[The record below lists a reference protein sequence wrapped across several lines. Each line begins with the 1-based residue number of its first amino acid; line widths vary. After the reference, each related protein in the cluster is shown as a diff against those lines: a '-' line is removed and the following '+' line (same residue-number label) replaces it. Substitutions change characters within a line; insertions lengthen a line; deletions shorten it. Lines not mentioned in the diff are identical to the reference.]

1 MDSLLQDFRYALRTL
16 RRAPGYTIV
25 VVLTLALG
33 IGANSTIFAVVH
45 AALLRPLP
53 YPDPD
58 RIVSIS
64 TVTVFGDTKLA
75 DEPSIARWADEA
87 RSFEVIAAYWSGEAN
102 LTGGA
107 GPEHVRGASVTEGF
121 FRVMGV
127 TPALGRAFSEE
138 ELRYEGAPVVILGQ
152 GLWRRAFGGAA
163 DVIGRTV
170 RLDGV
175 DHTVI
180 GVMPAGF
187 AFPDSAE
194 YWRPMRL
201 QSTVADGSADFSYAI
216 GRLRPGVPL
225 EEARAELEAIRRR
238 AEDLP
243 ERFRELGVA
252 VVTLHERLHGDLRP
266 GLLVLLG
273 AVGCVLLI
281 ACANVANLLLA
292 RATTRRR
299 ELAVRSALGAT
310 RARLARQ
317 LLVECTLLALLGG
330 AAGLLI
336 PAWGLDVLE
345 RLAPAALAR
354 IPEIRLD
361 AAVLGFTFVVSIAT
375 GLVFGLAPAFTASRT
390 PVQYALKEATP
401 TTAGWRG
408 RSRQALVAAELALA
422 VLLLLGAG
430 LFLRS
435 FHAFRAADP
444 GFDPEG
450 VVTARYWLPFAT
462 YPDEA
467 SQRAFRQ
474 AVLERL
480 RAIPGVEAATITRA
494 GPLGGFH
501 ATQQFIP
508 PGGDPESA
516 PTVAYVHVGTDYF
529 RTFGIAL
536 RAGREFGEQD
546 RPGAPSVAVVSESMA
561 RLAFPDGPAVGQTLV
576 FAGNAYTV
584 VGVAAE
590 VRQRP
595 SIVETWPMV
604 YFPAEQQGGIAAYG
618 VIAVR
623 SRMDAA
629 ALTAAIRAVVR
640 DVEPELALY
649 GVTTMERTLE
659 ASWAPRRFQA
669 LLLGAFAAL
678 ALVLAASGLYALI
691 AYLAAQRTREIG
703 VRIALG
709 ATRAHVLRL
718 VLGDG
723 ALPVVVGTTLGVAG
737 ALALGRVL
745 ESQLFG
751 VTPVDPVTYLAAPLV
766 LAAVALLAGWL
777 PARRALRTD
786 PVRALRV
793 E

>member
-1 MDSLLQDFRYALRTL
+1 MGTAACGGGVNGETPTSDYPNPMASMDSLLQDLRYAVRTL
-16 RRAPGYTIV
+16 LKSPGFAAAA
-25 VVLTLALG
+25 VLTLALG

-64 TVTVFGDTKLA
+64 TLTVFGDTKLA

-450 VVTARYWLPFAT
+450 VVTARYWLPFAS
-462 YPDEA
+462 YPDES

-529 RTFGIAL
+529 
-536 RAGREFGEQD
+536 
-546 RPGAPSVAVVSESMA
+546 
-561 RLAFPDGPAVGQTLV
+561 
-576 FAGNAYTV
+576 
-584 VGVAAE
+584 
-590 VRQRP
+590 
-595 SIVETWPMV
+595 
-604 YFPAEQQGGIAAYG
+604 
-618 VIAVR
+618 
-623 SRMDAA
+623 
-629 ALTAAIRAVVR
+629 
-640 DVEPELALY
+640 
-649 GVTTMERTLE
+649 
-659 ASWAPRRFQA
+659 
-669 LLLGAFAAL
+669 
-678 ALVLAASGLYALI
+678 
-691 AYLAAQRTREIG
+691 
-703 VRIALG
+703 
-709 ATRAHVLRL
+709 
-718 VLGDG
+718 
-723 ALPVVVGTTLGVAG
+723 
-737 ALALGRVL
+737 
-745 ESQLFG
+745 
-751 VTPVDPVTYLAAPLV
+751 
-766 LAAVALLAGWL
+766 
-777 PARRALRTD
+777 
-786 PVRALRV
+786 
-793 E
+793 